1 MVGRPVEQV
10 KLSRVKSAR
19 PAPSENQKVEEFI
32 NQKKEM
38 FRVQLSYNT
47 LKQEIGKLDTK
58 NATRVRELLLSEVH
72 LEKDR
77 KDVMKF
83 VD

>member
-1 MVGRPVEQV
+1 
-10 KLSRVKSAR
+10 
-19 PAPSENQKVEEFI
+19 
-32 NQKKEM
+32 M

>member
-1 MVGRPVEQV
+1 M
-10 KLSRVKSAR
+10 
-19 PAPSENQKVEEFI
+19 EEFI

-47 LKQEIGKLDTK
+47 LKQEIGKLDEK
-58 NATRVRELLLSEVH
+58 NATRIRELLLSETH